1 MSGQL
6 LTSENWTNRRQQGK
20 VRVQLFFRLRWLP
33 RIRHN
38 ERFKFIFQLKDMT
51 KFCLLFMVFLAKFY
65 WWWCILS
72 ADKKSTVKT
81 RDGVSKCGARFETL
95 LQGPTQWCI
104 EVFEGVNQGVV
115 IEIGGVTKARPE
127 RVMPRPLQQRL
138 QWTAPLKSINR
149 RITTLINTSSL
160 ARHLPDQ
167 SYECSTCREERY
179 WVLC

>member
-1 MSGQL
+1 
-6 LTSENWTNRRQQGK
+6 
-20 VRVQLFFRLRWLP
+20 
-33 RIRHN
+33 
-38 ERFKFIFQLKDMT
+38 
-51 KFCLLFMVFLAKFY
+51 
-65 WWWCILS
+65 LS

-104 EVFEGVNQGVV
+104 EIFEGVNQGVV

-179 WVLC
+179 